1 MKPISCPNET
11 GEIFNGC
18 ECHSTSVTGRIA
30 RHPMLPVHCCWI
42 FCVGRIRQIDV
53 SGGGRWSH
61 YGGASGT
68 TPSVVNGG

>member
-42 FCVGRIRQIDV
+42 FCVGRIRQIDKLQAL
-53 SGGGRWSH
+53 SSPTCYLKHRGS
-61 YGGASGT
+61 A
-68 TPSVVNGG
+68 